1 MTMKILKRAARAS
14 CLLAFALQLS
24 LAMDGVNQTGGGDSP
39 SDTPEPGTITLV
51 AIGFAAGGYALYRKR
66 RNGR

>member
-1 MTMKILKRAARAS
+1 MKTIQLVARAGF
-14 CLLAFALQLS
+14 LLALALQIS
-24 LAMDGVNQTGGGDSP
+24 LAMDGVNQPGCCDSP